1 MMSYTGMKM
10 NDLHVCVAT
19 QMSPINIMVS
29 GTLLYCV
36 CKCPGTSGC
45 WKQFTPG
52 IGKQGCALCVE
63 NLKTIIKLT
72 KSQFFFFIIN
82 MCCYLKHCKL
92 SDTPSC

>member
-36 CKCPGTSGC
+36 CKYPGTSGW

-52 IGKQGCALCVE
+52 IGK
-63 NLKTIIKLT
+63 
-72 KSQFFFFIIN
+72 
-82 MCCYLKHCKL
+82 
-92 SDTPSC
+92 

>member
-52 IGKQGCALCVE
+52 IGK
-63 NLKTIIKLT
+63 
-72 KSQFFFFIIN
+72 
-82 MCCYLKHCKL
+82 
-92 SDTPSC
+92 